1 MRLVSPNFKHAVILG
16 GGGMGIDAYQKAVE
30 LVGGPRFARVGVITA
45 AADGGREMR
54 HAEYYTGVFE
64 QLGCAHVEWIPV
76 WEGDPKQAY
85 DKDVVKRAKDLNIIF
100 FGGGS
105 QNRLIGVMVDAE
117 GRDTPL
123 LAAIKQRYADKKV
136 IIAGDSAGAASQA
149 LGPAITSG
157 ESYEALTKPSRPT
170 HELYNGEDLSYNPR
184 GGLGFF
190 PFAIDTHFT
199 ERGRQGRLVKF
210 AAETDQ
216 NLAFGVDEGT
226 ALVVTDPLDEG
237 KREATVT
244 GAGGV
249 TIFDLGRAD
258 IRNQDGFSIDG
269 VDVAYLTNGDHY
281 LPDSR
286 SVKFAPWKQTGDG
299 GVPPVN
305 EELKDDI
312 FGAPRVL
319 DVKSKDAAVVS
330 AKIDASRPNPGA
342 FRDVALSF
350 VAGDDRQLDATA
362 YESRQYGNRRVSVA
376 MLKTDWT
383 RMVAKKPAFEHLRLD
398 IHA

>member
-1 MRLVSPNFKHAVILG
+1 
-16 GGGMGIDAYQKAVE
+16 MGIDAYQKAIE
-30 LVGGPRFARVGVITA
+30 LCGGPENARVGVITA
-45 AADGGREMR
+45 AADGGREHR

-64 QLGCAHVEWIPV
+64 RLGCAHVEWIPV
-76 WEGDPKQAY
+76 YEGDRAKAY
-85 DKDVVKRAKDLNIIF
+85 DARVVRRAKGLNVIF

-105 QNRLIGVMVDAE
+105 QNRLLGCMVGAD

-123 LAAIKQRYADKKV
+123 LAAIKERFRQKKV

-149 LGPAITSG
+149 SGPAITSG

-170 HELYNGEDLSYNPR
+170 HEIYNGEDLSYNPR

-216 NLAFGVDEGT
+216 RLAFGVDEET
-226 ALVVTDPLDEG
+226 ALVVTDPLVKG
-237 KREATVT
+237 KREAVVT
-244 GAGGV
+244 GKGGV
-249 TIFDLGRAD
+249 TIFDLAQAEVSAEG
-258 IRNQDGFSIDG
+258 GFRIDG
-269 VDVAYLTNGDHY
+269 IDVAYLTNGDHY

-286 SVKFAPWKQTGDG
+286 SVKFAPWKREGDG
-299 GVPPVN
+299 GSVPAAG
-305 EELKDDI
+305 EDLREDI

-319 DVKSKDAAVVS
+319 EVKSNDPAVVS
-330 AKIDASRPNPGA
+330 SKIDASRPNPGA

-350 VAGDDRQLDATA
+350 LAGDERQLDGSA

-383 RMVAKKPAFEHLRLD
+383 RLVAKKPAFEHLRLD
-398 IHA
+398 IQAT